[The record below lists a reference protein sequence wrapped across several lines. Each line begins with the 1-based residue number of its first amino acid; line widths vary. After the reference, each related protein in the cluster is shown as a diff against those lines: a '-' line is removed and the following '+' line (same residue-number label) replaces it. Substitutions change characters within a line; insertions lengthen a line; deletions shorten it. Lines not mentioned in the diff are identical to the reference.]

1 LFHVPIVGSLV
12 LLSLVL
18 VLFIATNLA
27 IGFTFSTL
35 AKSQMQAMQMTMFFF
50 LPSMLLSGFMF
61 PFRGMP
67 GWAQAIGEVLPLTH
81 FLRVV
86 RGILL
91 KGNGIG
97 NIGPE
102 LWPIALFAAVAMFIA
117 MKRYRQTLD

>member
-1 LFHVPIVGSLV
+1 VRI
-12 LLSLVL
+12 
-18 VLFIATNLA
+18 
-27 IGFTFSTL
+27 
-35 AKSQMQAMQMTMFFF
+35 
-50 LPSMLLSGFMF
+50 
-61 PFRGMP
+61 
-67 GWAQAIGEVLPLTH
+67 
-81 FLRVV
+81 V